1 LYGGGGEQVAIHIL
15 RNMDRSRFEPMA
27 ISFFDRVGAE
37 GERLLENDGINVSYL
52 GKRLGPDVRMVWRIH
67 ETLKRRE
74 PDVVHTHLRCLR
86 YALPALVASRGSL
99 TAVHTVHNLAQ
110 REVIRGDQLLYR
122 FAFRRLGVTPVAIAD
137 AVHKSIQEVYQVS
150 APLIR
155 NGVPVSQY
163 QGTYEMRLK
172 WREQHQIAPDEIVF
186 VNVARLSPQKNQ
198 RLLLNA
204 FARVASRHRPLRC
217 LLVGSGPLESELRQ
231 QAEALSLQNK
241 VRFLGQREDIREILA
256 ASDVGV
262 LSSDWEGNPLSV
274 MEIMASGKPMVG
286 TAVGGVPELVLPG
299 TGFLVSAG
307 DVVAFA
313 DAMEQL
319 VCDPDQRARM
329 GAAGAELAQRHFSVS
344 TMTRQYESLYEAQL
358 RLRVSSSGTAP
369 SMVETGGLIEGRN
382 ALLVRL
388 KRHRSIGNNPTR

>member
-1 LYGGGGEQVAIHIL
+1 VIRVLHIVPTLSGGGGEQVAIHLL
-15 RNMDRSRFEPMA
+15 RNMDRSWFEPMA
-27 ISFFDRVGAE
+27 ISFFDRRGAE
-37 GERLLENDGINVSYL
+37 AERLLENEGITVTYL
-52 GKRLGPDVRMVWRIH
+52 GKRLGFDPRMAWRIR
-67 ETLKRRE
+67 ETIKQRK
-74 PDVVHTHLRCLR
+74 PDVVHTHLTCLR

-110 REVIRGDQLLYR
+110 REVIRRDQLLYR

-137 AVHKSIQEVYQVS
+137 AVHKSIQEVYRVT

-155 NGVPVSQY
+155 NGIPVSQY
-163 QGTYEMRLK
+163 QGTHEMRLK

-198 RLLLNA
+198 RLLLHA
-204 FARVASRHRPLRC
+204 LARVASRHRRLCC

-241 VRFLGQREDIREILA
+241 VRFLGQREDVREILA

-274 MEIMASGKPMVG
+274 MEIMASGKPMIA

-313 DAMEQL
+313 DAMERL
-319 VCDPDQRARM
+319 VCDPDLRARM
-329 GAAGAELAQRHFSVS
+329 GAAGTELAQRHFSAS
-344 TMTRQYESLYEAQL
+344 AMARQYEHLYEAQL
-358 RLRVSSSGTAP
+358 RIRISSRGTAP
-369 SMVETGGLIEGRN
+369 WLAAR
-382 ALLVRL
+382 RF
-388 KRHRSIGNNPTR
+388 